1 MFGDKTSSLFPLLW
15 LSSRQKCQHL
25 CFGFFLANSM
35 GGNTA
40 RWERTSHLAEIP
52 VGISDDSV
60 DLDRKKNGKP
70 KGSTKKIE
78 EVI

>member
-1 MFGDKTSSLFPLLW
+1 
-15 LSSRQKCQHL
+15 
-25 CFGFFLANSM
+25 M
-35 GGNTA
+35 GGNAA